1 MIVITIMLAKIIMIS
16 TIILQLIMNE
26 HSKHDDNT
34 HSVNNDA
41 MMPRNA
47 RMMLTIMNDYDDNA

>member
-1 MIVITIMLAKIIMIS
+1 MIMLAKIIMIS
-16 TIILQLIMNE
+16 TIILPLIMNE
-26 HSKHDDNT
+26 HSKHDDNA

>member
-1 MIVITIMLAKIIMIS
+1 MLRIVIINDS
-16 TIILQLIMNE
+16 D
-26 HSKHDDNT
+26 DDNA

>member
-1 MIVITIMLAKIIMIS
+1 MIMLAKIIMIS